1 MSDSPYLPDGLPEP
15 IPMPDG
21 LDAAYWEGTCRH
33 ELRLQHCRA
42 CRGWQWGPEWVCHRC
57 LSDDLAFEAV
67 DPSGVIFSWERVWHP
82 VHPALVDAVPYIVVL
97 VELPHAGGVRTI
109 GNLLGDREQA
119 VHIGDAVEA
128 VFEDHPEGE
137 PPFTLVQWQRTTR
150 PGSA

>member
-1 MSDSPYLPDGLPEP
+1 VSNSYLPDGLPEP
-15 IPMPDG
+15 VPLPDG
-21 LDAAYWEGTCRH
+21 LDAPYWQGTRRH
-33 ELRLQHCRA
+33 ELHLQRCRA

-97 VELPHAGGVRTI
+97 VEIPHAGRVRTI
-109 GNLLGDREQA
+109 GNLLGDREQT
-119 VHIGDAVEA
+119 VRIGDAVEA

-150 PGSA
+150 PE